1 MPRTEAPRWTLNERK
16 RSTCFGAY
24 EFALC
29 GWASAPHNPAA
40 ARSREPGQVRREWIA
55 ESGFSVGMARRRVR
69 GRWPPHVE
77 YREWPTVVVDGRAI
91 DDYKAERLVEAA
103 RRGVLLVDVD
113 RQVAVA

>member
-55 ESGFSVGMARRRVR
+55 ESGFQSAWR
-69 GRWPPHVE
+69 
-77 YREWPTVVVDGRAI
+77 VDGSEAVGRRMWSI
-91 DDYKAERLVEAA
+91 GNGRPPSSTGERSTTTKPSAS
-103 RRGVLLVDVD
+103 
-113 RQVAVA
+113 